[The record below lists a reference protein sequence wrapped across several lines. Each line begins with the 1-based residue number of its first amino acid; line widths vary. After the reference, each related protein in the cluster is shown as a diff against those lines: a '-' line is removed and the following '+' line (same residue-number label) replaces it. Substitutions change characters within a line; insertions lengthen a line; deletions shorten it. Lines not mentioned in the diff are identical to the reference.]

1 MYHNVPRL
9 FNLRELLSKSPRHT
23 GPVTQWSLHPLWNAF
38 SSCLPGHHTHL
49 FAFYLMSHFSVY
61 FILSFSPLSPPN
73 FGWPQYSV
81 PRTLLCHFLWWPHW
95 DFYRT
100 CFLFRVL
107 KFTSPVKMIF
117 PNSGLIYLT
126 TYLISPPLAFS
137 TCHLRHML
145 QSGTLPSSTNLF
157 LPQFFHFPWKAL
169 SNYSGQAGKKSK
181 NLWNHPG
188 LFSFIQN
195 SQQQISK
202 CKSSLLFPS
211 TPFCFHYSSPH
222 LFSSYSILF

>member
-1 MYHNVPRL
+1 M
-9 FNLRELLSKSPRHT
+9 
-23 GPVTQWSLHPLWNAF
+23 
-38 SSCLPGHHTHL
+38 
-49 FAFYLMSHFSVY
+49 
-61 FILSFSPLSPPN
+61 LSPPAFLGTILTCSLSISWVTSQSILFFPFHLSHLQILVGHN
-73 FGWPQYSV
+73 
-81 PRTLLCHFLWWPHW
+81 TLSLELFSAIFFDDLIETFTGP
-95 DFYRT
+95 T

-157 LPQFFHFPWKAL
+157 LPQFFRFPWKAL